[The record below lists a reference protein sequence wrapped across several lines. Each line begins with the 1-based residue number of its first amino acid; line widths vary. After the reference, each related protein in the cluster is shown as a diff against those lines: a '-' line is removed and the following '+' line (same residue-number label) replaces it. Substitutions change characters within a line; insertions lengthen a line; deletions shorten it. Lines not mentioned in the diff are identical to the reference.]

1 MTFSRE
7 IDEYS
12 YGHRERGK
20 FSLWLKLFCRS
31 KTNKRKTHNIH
42 SYRREKQREC
52 GKEEEKEKNK
62 QKRLQLVKMF
72 GKVPLWWLPL
82 LRSIQITTIAIIITT
97 TAHITGTTRFIFDR
111 MMRRVSSAVRS
122 GISREGAIVPV
133 TTTIYKERTKKPC
146 FVLFNWIF
154 HLFCWIWF

>member
-42 SYRREKQREC
+42 SYRREKERERVC

-72 GKVPLWWLPL
+72 GKVPL
-82 LRSIQITTIAIIITT
+82 
-97 TAHITGTTRFIFDR
+97 
-111 MMRRVSSAVRS
+111 
-122 GISREGAIVPV
+122 
-133 TTTIYKERTKKPC
+133 
-146 FVLFNWIF
+146 
-154 HLFCWIWF
+154 